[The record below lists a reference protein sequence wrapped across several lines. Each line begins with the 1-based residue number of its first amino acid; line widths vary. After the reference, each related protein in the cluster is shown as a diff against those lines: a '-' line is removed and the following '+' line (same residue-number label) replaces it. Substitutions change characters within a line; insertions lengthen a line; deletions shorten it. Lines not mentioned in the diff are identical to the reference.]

1 MSTPSL
7 SVVDSEEGVT
17 LDDSIGPPTPTDS
30 SSFSPEL
37 RPRDDSA
44 YSPVKAQGNNSQ
56 FLSFPLFDITT
67 PATSVR
73 NICCV
78 GAGFVGGP
86 TAAVIALHNPHLRVT
101 VVDKDEQRIRR
112 WNSKHPPIHEPGLK
126 HILRIT
132 RDGSRECTFHSGST
146 RFRRGSDDE
155 RDSPFHNEGEP
166 GAGQCQS
173 DTTSSTGA
181 NIRVPARSPNL
192 VFTTEVAK
200 SISEADIVLI
210 AVNTPT
216 KRRGHGAGSATD
228 MAAFE
233 TVTAFVAQHA
243 RPGIIIV
250 EKSTVPCMTARL
262 VQGKLALYRPG
273 VPFEVLS
280 NPEFL
285 AAGTAVKD
293 LLHADRILI
302 GSSNTPSG
310 HRAAAALA
318 AVYAS
323 WIPRSRII
331 TINVFSSE
339 LAKLVANAMLA
350 QRISSINSIAAVCDA
365 TGADVDEVA
374 EAIGADPRIGGKFL
388 KAGIGFGGSCF
399 KKDVLSLVYLAE
411 TLGLPEVARYW
422 RAVTDMNEFART
434 RFTSR
439 VISCLNNTLAGKK
452 LTVLGYAF
460 KKDTNDTRES
470 PALHIVQ
477 TLLEEGPKE
486 LAVFDPLCNPAQIMD
501 EIDSIAG
508 PEVLQRNGGPVV
520 VYTDVYAA
528 CRGSDAVLI
537 TTEFDEFRNLPMQ
550 VEAKMEMS
558 IADPRPFDRDES
570 NESDLLSL
578 HSYLLQSQ
586 TAVATASGHIMP
598 EAESTF
604 GRLQPM
610 PPCPDN
616 CPDCLAEK
624 AVGAA
629 GAGASMKLTP
639 KRRLDWRKIYY
650 HMNRPQWVFDGRG
663 VLDIAAM
670 EKIGFRVESVGRQ
683 SRISY

>member
-1 MSTPSL
+1 MSTPSP
-7 SVVDSEEGVT
+7 SVVDSEESVT

-44 YSPVKAQGNNSQ
+44 YTPIKPQSNSK

-67 PATSVR
+67 PVTPVR
-73 NICCV
+73 NICCI

-86 TAAVIALHNPHLRVT
+86 TAAVIALHNPHIRVT
-101 VVDKDEQRIRR
+101 VVDRDEKRIRR
-112 WNSKHPPIHEPGLK
+112 WNSKHPPIYEPGLND
-126 HILRIT
+126 ILRIA
-132 RDGSRECTFHSGST
+132 RDGSREFTFHNDST
-146 RFRRGSDDE
+146 RFWGASNSASDE
-155 RDSPFHNEGEP
+155 CNAMSNNSG
-166 GAGQCQS
+166 GLGGQCQS
-173 DTTSSTGA
+173 KKRA
-181 NIRVPARSPNL
+181 CIRVAARNPNL
-192 VFTTEVAK
+192 VFTTDLAK
-200 SISEADIVLI
+200 SIGEADVVLI

-216 KRRGHGAGSATD
+216 KRRGRGAGSATD
-228 MAAFE
+228 MTAFE
-233 TVTAFVAQHA
+233 AVTAIVAQHA
-243 RPGIIIV
+243 RPGTIIV

-262 VQGKLALYRPG
+262 LALYRPG

-285 AAGTAVKD
+285 AAGTAMKD

-318 AVYAS
+318 SVYAS
-323 WIPRSRII
+323 WIPQSRII
-331 TINVFSSE
+331 TTNVFSSE
-339 LAKLVANAMLA
+339 LAKLVANATLA

-374 EAIGADPRIGGKFL
+374 EAIGADPRIGSKFL

-411 TLGLPEVARYW
+411 TLGLPEVADYW
-422 RAVTDMNEFART
+422 RVVIRMNDFART

-470 PALHIVQ
+470 PALHMAQ

-486 LAVFDPLCNPAQIMD
+486 VAVFDPLCNPAQIMD
-501 EIDSIAG
+501 EIGCLVG
-508 PEVLQRNGGPVV
+508 PSVLEKNGGPVA

-537 TTEFDEFRNLPMQ
+537 TTEFEEFKNVP
-550 VEAKMEMS
+550 VEAKVTTTM
-558 IADPRPFDRDES
+558 ADPRPFHGDEPS
-570 NESDLLSL
+570 ESDLLSL
-578 HSYLLQSQ
+578 HSYLFQSRTGAAIAAQ
-586 TAVATASGHIMP
+586 DVVPDAEDPLDRFQPTPSCP
-598 EAESTF
+598 E
-604 GRLQPM
+604 
-610 PPCPDN
+610 D
-616 CPDCLAEK
+616 CPDCKAEK
-624 AVGAA
+624 LIGAKGY
-629 GAGASMKLTP
+629 GATMEHTP

-670 EKIGFRVESVGRQ
+670 EKIGFHVESVGRQ
-683 SRISY
+683 SRLS